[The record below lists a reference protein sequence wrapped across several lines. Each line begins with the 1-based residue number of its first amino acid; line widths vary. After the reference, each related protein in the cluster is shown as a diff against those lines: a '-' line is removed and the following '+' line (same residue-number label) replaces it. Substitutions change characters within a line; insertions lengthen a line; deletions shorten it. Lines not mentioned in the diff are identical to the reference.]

1 MKNLSKVLNEKDI
14 ATKEYVDTAS
24 SNKANIDSP
33 VFTGKPKAPT
43 PAPTSAGNQIA
54 TKSYVDP
61 VALDTTNTYTYSYFR
76 SLADHNKDV
85 IINGYKVSRMWTD
98 NIKATFDLVES
109 FNVTGCFTYYYNGNK
124 WEYENM
130 TLAPIESP
138 TFSGAPKAPTPTNDS
153 DGTQI
158 ATKEYVDPVIL
169 DTTKTYTYAYFKSLA
184 DANRRVKVG
193 GRNISR
199 VFASEAGSYFYY
211 MEEPSNTGYFV
222 YFHTPNRWEQHETPV
237 AEWASVIEEF
247 ANFVPT
253 KIKNQNNVGISI
265 WTGTQEEYNALTTKD
280 ANTLYLVKSS

>member
-33 VFTGKPKAPT
+33 TFTGSPKAPT
-43 PAPTSAGNQIA
+43 PTPTSAGNQIA

-61 VALDTTNTYTYSYFR
+61 VILDTANTYTYAYFR
-76 SLADHNKDV
+76 SLVNTNKDV
-85 IINGYKVSRMWTD
+85 IINGYKVSRMWTSD
-98 NIKATFDLVES
+98 IVATFDLVKS

-130 TLAPIESP
+130 TLAPIDSP
-138 TFSGAPKAPTPTNDS
+138 AFEGTPTAPTPTPTS

-158 ATKEYVDPVIL
+158 ATKEYVV
-169 DTTKTYTYAYFKSLA
+169 
-184 DANRRVKVG
+184 
-193 GRNISR
+193 
-199 VFASEAGSYFYY
+199 AGF
-211 MEEPSNTGYFV
+211 N
-222 YFHTPNRWEQHETPV
+222 
-237 AEWASVIEEF
+237 
-247 ANFVPT
+247 NFVPT

>member
-33 VFTGKPKAPT
+33 V
-43 PAPTSAGNQIA
+43 
-54 TKSYVDP
+54 
-61 VALDTTNTYTYSYFR
+61 
-76 SLADHNKDV
+76 
-85 IINGYKVSRMWTD
+85 
-98 NIKATFDLVES
+98 
-109 FNVTGCFTYYYNGNK
+109 
-124 WEYENM
+124 
-130 TLAPIESP
+130 
-138 TFSGAPKAPTPTNDS
+138 FSGAPKAPTPTNDS

-199 VFASEAGSYFYY
+199 VFASNDASYFSY
-211 MEEPSNTGYFV
+211 MEEPSMTGYFV
-222 YFHTPNRWEQHETPV
+222 YFHRSNRWEQHETPV
-237 AEWASVIEEF
+237 AEWESVIEEF

-253 KIKNQNNVGISI
+253 KISNQNNVGISI

-280 ANTLYLVKSS
+280 ANTLYFVKSS